1 MKYSLSLSILSLVLL
16 STSCG
21 NKSKHNAHNHDHG
34 DAAATGNTTD
44 ALYDEVMKVHDEVMP
59 KMEDIYKLQQE
70 LKKQI
75 ADSPTMVDEK
85 RQEIETKIANLEEA
99 SKSMMVWMREFNPPA
114 DSLGEET
121 MREYLESEMEK
132 VKKVKEIVN
141 EVLKPENQ

>member
-1 MKYSLSLSILSLVLL
+1 MKYLLSLSIFSILLV
-16 STSCG
+16 SASCG
-21 NKSKHNAHNHDHG
+21 NKSEHDGHDHG
-34 DAAATGNTTD
+34 DAVTTGNATD

-85 RQEIETKIANLEEA
+85 RKKIEDKIAHLEEA